1 MKWLQSNFFAIFL
14 FIGIM
19 AIMLYGF
26 EDAARS
32 SEEEQFRMVEES
44 LRRAVVSCY
53 AIEGRYPGNLQYIYD
68 QYGIQVDEEK
78 YIVHYEIFA
87 ANIMPEITVLER

>member
-1 MKWLQSNFFAIFL
+1 MKWFKENGFAIL
-14 FIGIM
+14 FFVAVM

-26 EDAARS
+26 EDAAQS
-32 SEEEQFRMVEES
+32 SDAEQLRMVEES
-44 LRRAVVSCY
+44 LRRAVISCY
-53 AIEGRYPGNLQYIYD
+53 AIEGSYPGDLDYIRQY
-68 QYGIQVDEEK
+68 YGVQVDMEK